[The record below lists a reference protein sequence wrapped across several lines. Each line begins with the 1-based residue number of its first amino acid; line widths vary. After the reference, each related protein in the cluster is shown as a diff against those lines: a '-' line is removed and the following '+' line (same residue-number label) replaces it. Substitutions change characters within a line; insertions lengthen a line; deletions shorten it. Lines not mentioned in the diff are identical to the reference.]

1 MLCLDLLHLVLVGA
15 AGSRLVSRG
24 CLRTMALLRGVWSV
38 LRDLCSGCGSRL
50 RGPCSFVYVPRL
62 FSSSTGYPKKPL
74 TSFIRFSQERLPEFR
89 AQHPDVRYKQ
99 LFKIMSQVWKELPE
113 SEKKVYE
120 DAYRADWN
128 VYKKELD
135 RIKKQLTP
143 DQLASLEE
151 EKIQKLL
158 KKKNITKRELTALGK
173 PKRPRTAYNLYVA
186 ERFQEIQ
193 DDSSQNRMKT
203 VNENWKI
210 LSSSEKQ
217 EYIQRAE
224 DDKIRYDNEM
234 KLWEEQMSEVGRQ
247 DLIRFKTKSS
257 AKQDSGSR

>member
-1 MLCLDLLHLVLVGA
+1 
-15 AGSRLVSRG
+15 
-24 CLRTMALLRGVWSV
+24 MALLRGVWSV

-50 RGPCSFVYVPRL
+50 RGPRSFVYVPRW
-62 FSSSTGYPKKPL
+62 FSSSTGYPKKPM
-74 TSFIRFSQERLPEFR
+74 TSYLRFSQERLPSLK
-89 AQHPDVRYKQ
+89 AQNPDVKYRE

-120 DAYRADWN
+120 DAYRVEWDA
-128 VYKKELD
+128 YKKELD

-151 EKIQKLL
+151 KRMQKLL
-158 KKKNITKRELTALGK
+158 KKKNVTKRELTALGK
-173 PKRPRTAYNLYVA
+173 PKRPRTAYNIFVA

-193 DDSSQNRMKT
+193 DESAQKKMKA

-210 LSSSEKQ
+210 LSSAEKQ

-234 KLWEEQMSEVGRQ
+234 KVWEEQMTEAGRQ
-247 DLIRFKTKSS
+247 DLIRFKRKSS
-257 AKQDSGSR
+257 AKQDGGSR

>member
-1 MLCLDLLHLVLVGA
+1 
-15 AGSRLVSRG
+15 
-24 CLRTMALLRGVWSV
+24 
-38 LRDLCSGCGSRL
+38 
-50 RGPCSFVYVPRL
+50 
-62 FSSSTGYPKKPL
+62 
-74 TSFIRFSQERLPEFR
+74 
-89 AQHPDVRYKQ
+89 
-99 LFKIMSQVWKELPE
+99 MSQVWKELPE

-120 DAYRADWN
+120 DAYRAEWN